1 MKSAASILAL
11 ATSAL
16 AATIEVQVSSVFTP
30 DSITAADGD
39 IIQFNFQSQHSVARS
54 DFSSPCVGATDNAIY
69 SGQLNSVRTPQYE
82 LDMHN
87 ELTTSEG
94 RCLLLH
100 LQRQ

>member
-54 DFSSPCVGATDNAIY
+54 DFSSPCVGATDNASCLTIENLLTERVKHN
-69 SGQLNSVRTPQYE
+69 LNYRRS
-82 LDMHN
+82 
-87 ELTTSEG
+87 TTLYIHG
-94 RCLLLH
+94 VW
-100 LQRQ
+100 